1 MKLVGIISTAVLL
14 LLLGT
19 AAPAYAQREE
29 HAQQGQQARSTQHAR
44 QEKQAKAPQHAQQRQ
59 QARPPQQARQ
69 GQQARSSQPGRP
81 GQQVRS
87 SQQAQQRQQARP
99 RQRAQ
104 YAMTSQQSERYGNRG
119 GRIPEIRFREHF
131 GRGHMF
137 RIDRP
142 YVVGGY
148 SRFQYGGF
156 WFGLYDPWPAGW
168 YYTDDVYVDSYGGQ
182 YFLYNRMHPGARLV
196 INVVL

>member
-1 MKLVGIISTAVLL
+1 MRLVGIISAAVLL

-44 QEKQAKAPQHAQQRQ
+44 QEKQAKGLQHTQRGR
-59 QARPPQQARQ
+59 QARPPQHAPQ
-69 GQQARSSQPGRP
+69 GQQARSSQPRRQ

-87 SQQAQQRQQARP
+87 SQHAQQRHQARP
-99 RQRAQ
+99 RQRGQ
-104 YAMTSQQSERYGNRG
+104 YAMISHQSGRYGNRG
-119 GRIPEIRFREHF
+119 GRIPESRFREHF

-148 SRFQYGGF
+148 SRFQYGGS

-168 YYTDDVYVDSYGGQ
+168 YYTDDVYVDYYDGQ

>member
-1 MKLVGIISTAVLL
+1 MIS
-14 LLLGT
+14 
-19 AAPAYAQREE
+19 
-29 HAQQGQQARSTQHAR
+29 R
-44 QEKQAKAPQHAQQRQ
+44 QS
-59 QARPPQQARQ
+59 
-69 GQQARSSQPGRP
+69 G
-81 GQQVRS
+81 
-87 SQQAQQRQQARP
+87 
-99 RQRAQ
+99 
-104 YAMTSQQSERYGNRG
+104 RYGNRG
-119 GRIPEIRFREHF
+119 GRIPENRFRENF

-156 WFGLYDPWPAGW
+156 WFGMYDPWPAGW
-168 YYTDDVYVDSYGGQ
+168 YYTDDVYVDFYDGQ